1 MTQVIKS
8 PWVVMELVATGI
20 RFAWARGERSGPAA
34 KEVKVNPLTTAPRRR
49 RFIFIDKVFFFSASL
64 HCVLLIVIPPGVEEH
79 AKRLWIMN

>member
-1 MTQVIKS
+1 VTQVIKS

-49 RFIFIDKVFFFSASL
+49 RFIFIDKVFFLFSIASL
-64 HCVLLIVIPPGVEEH
+64 RAADSNTPGS
-79 AKRLWIMN
+79 